1 MKEERFV
8 IPKRLEEC
16 VKKVMQDGGGR
27 SSAFAICT
35 ASLRKKKRSGRGK
48 KR

>member
-16 VKKVMQDGGGR
+16 VKKVMRGGRSR
-27 SSAFAICT
+27 SSAFAICV
-35 ASLRKKKRSGRGK
+35 ASLQRKKRKVKRR
-48 KR
+48 